1 MNNPLA
7 NLFNSNKQANN
18 NNDLYK
24 TGKNNEPFELEQLT
38 YTAQGI
44 LFWKRVPRNCKMVVE
59 DLIGKNA
66 VRIKNTGIRWVW
78 MGLQKSTIIRLSSFS
93 ITYSVKDHDGTVTK
107 DGIDVHGT
115 TRINYEI
122 DTKNIKRY
130 YDQEFANEQ
139 LKNESIAVIKEF
151 ISKYK
156 WEELK
161 KKKSR
166 EITAENE
173 IYQSA
178 LKLAREYGIRI
189 LSIDTTGMQ
198 APPEIAELE
207 ERKRVAENEYQIKI
221 AQAKAELDVKKLQNA
236 AKEAEGLTDARIE
249 DLKGTIRMKNA
260 NKLIDMLFAQN
271 FDTQQALEF
280 LKRTVTNQS
289 SVIVEG
295 NGSTI
300 DSQTILLAMNKLQN
314 MGQNQQTNDF
324 GNNSLGHK

>member
-7 NLFNSNKQANN
+7 NLFNSNKEVNN

-24 TGKNNEPFELEQLT
+24 TGKNNEPFGLEQLT

-44 LFWKRVPRNCKMVVE
+44 LFWKTVPRNCKLIVE
-59 DLIGKNA
+59 DLIGKRA
-66 VRIKNTGIRWVW
+66 VRIKNTGIRFVW

-93 ITYSVKDHDGTVTK
+93 ITYSIKDHDGTVTK

-139 LKNESIAVIKEF
+139 LRNESIAVIKEF

-156 WEELK
+156 WEEIK

-166 EITAENE
+166 EITAESE
-173 IYQSA
+173 IYEAA
-178 LKLAREYGIRI
+178 LKLAKEYGIRI

-207 ERKRVAENEYQIKI
+207 ERKRAAENEYQIKI

-236 AKEAEGLTDARIE
+236 AKEAEGITDAKIE

-280 LKRTVTNQS
+280 LKRTVTNQN

-300 DSQTILLAMNKLQN
+300 DSQTILLAMSKLQN
-314 MGQNQQTNDF
+314 MEQNQQTNDF
-324 GNNSLGHK
+324 GNSSLGHR

>member
-7 NLFNSNKQANN
+7 KLFNSDKQPNN
-18 NNDLYK
+18 SELYK
-24 TGKNNEPFELEQLT
+24 TGKNNEPFGLEQLT
-38 YTAQGI
+38 YSAKGI
-44 LFWKRVPRNCKMVVE
+44 LFWKSVPRNCKLIVE
-59 DLIGKNA
+59 DLIGKRA
-66 VRIKNTGIRWVW
+66 VRVKNTGIRWVW

-93 ITYSVKDHDGTVTK
+93 ITYSIKDHDGTVTK

-139 LKNESIAVIKEF
+139 IKNESIAVIKEF

-166 EITAENE
+166 EITTESE
-173 IYQSA
+173 MYQSA

-207 ERKRVAENEYQIKI
+207 ERKRAAENEYQIRI

-236 AKEAEGLTDARIE
+236 AKEAEGITDAKIE

-271 FDTQQALEF
+271 FDAQQALEF
-280 LKRTVTNQS
+280 LKRTVTNQN

-300 DSQTILLAMNKLQN
+300 DPQTILLAMGKLQN
-314 MGQNQQTNDF
+314 IAQNQQINDL
-324 GNNSLGHK
+324 GKNSLGHK